1 MSYIDWSS
9 RSSQIKF
16 GIKLNKFVGRLLSDI
31 RLLVEDNSI
40 RSSRWRYKFTKND
53 TKKDKME
60 IFS

>member
-1 MSYIDWSS
+1 MPYIDWSH

-31 RLLVEDNSI
+31 RLIVENKSI
-40 RSSRWRYKFTKND
+40 RSSRWKYKFSKN
-53 TKKDKME
+53 TEKIDKME